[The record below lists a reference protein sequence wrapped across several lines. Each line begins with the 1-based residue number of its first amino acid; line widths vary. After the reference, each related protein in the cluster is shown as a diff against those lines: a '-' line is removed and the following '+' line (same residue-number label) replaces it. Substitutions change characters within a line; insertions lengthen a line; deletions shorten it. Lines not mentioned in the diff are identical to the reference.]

1 MNAVL
6 QYTVQGLAAGSFYA
20 LAALG
25 LAVIFGVL
33 GVVNFAHGAF
43 YMLGVT
49 GAQVF
54 TYAQMPNAT
63 SMGGNMTNA
72 TMANATSAGNMSGNI
87 SGCDTRC

>member
-1 MNAVL
+1 MNML
-6 QYTVQGLAAGSFYA
+6 NTRTFIA
-20 LAALG
+20 LSIVAALFF
-25 LAVIFGVL
+25 L
-33 GVVNFAHGAF
+33 
-43 YMLGVT
+43 T

-63 SMGGNMTNA
+63 SMAGNMTNA